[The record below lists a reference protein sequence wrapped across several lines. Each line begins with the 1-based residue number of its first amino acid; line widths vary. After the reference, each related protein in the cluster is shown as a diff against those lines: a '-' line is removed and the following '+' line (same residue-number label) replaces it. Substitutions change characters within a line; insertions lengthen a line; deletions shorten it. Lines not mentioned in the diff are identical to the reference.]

1 MFLSVVLLH
10 SKKSS
15 QVIKWAYSDSE
26 AQRQWPQNEAHK
38 TKMPNLRT
46 LLNRRSDAEI
56 MKIDGQ
62 IDSRV
67 DAVPVSHC
75 LRLRDCI
82 VR

>member
-1 MFLSVVLLH
+1 MILSVVLLD
-10 SKKSS
+10 S
-15 QVIKWAYSDSE
+15 KWAYSDSE
-26 AQRQWPQNEAHK
+26 AQKQWPQNEAHT
-38 TKMPNLRT
+38 TKMPNLIT
-46 LLNRRSDAEI
+46 YVTNRRSDEEI